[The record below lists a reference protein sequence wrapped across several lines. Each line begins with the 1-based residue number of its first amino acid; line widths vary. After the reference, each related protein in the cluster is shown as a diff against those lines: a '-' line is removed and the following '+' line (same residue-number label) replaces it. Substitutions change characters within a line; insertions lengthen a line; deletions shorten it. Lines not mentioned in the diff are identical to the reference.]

1 MRYLKQ
7 KILFIIILILFT
19 TLYIKNKK
27 KYYDFPLNPKRF
39 YNFLKKEEIDM
50 LLNECILFQD
60 STIVRNGKL
69 IVDKFRTS
77 KTCFISEKSNIN
89 KIIKKRIKDTFNLE
103 EDIERLQI
111 THYDPSQY
119 YKPHH
124 DYFIEG
130 DFKNNRQ
137 RLKTIFVYLKCPDE
151 GGETNF
157 PLLKKKFIP
166 SLGDAIAWTNC
177 YKLNDKY
184 VYNEKSL
191 HEGSL
196 VKKGEKIGLNI
207 WLLEKNS

>member
-1 MRYLKQ
+1 MRYLKK
-7 KILFIIILILFT
+7 KILFIFILILFAIF
-19 TLYIKNKK
+19 LLKNKK
-27 KYYDFPLNPKRF
+27 KYDVFPLYPKRF
-39 YNFLKKEEIDM
+39 NNFLKKEEIDI
-50 LLNECILFQD
+50 LLNECNTFQN

-69 IVDKFRTS
+69 VVNEFRTS
-77 KTCFISEKSNIN
+77 KTCFINEKSEIN
-89 KIIKKRIKDTFNLE
+89 KIIKKRIKEIFNLE

-111 THYDPSQY
+111 THYDPTQY

-124 DYFIEG
+124 DYFI
-130 DFKNNRQ
+130 DNDLKNNRQ

-157 PLLKKKFIP
+157 PLLEKKFIP

-177 YKLNDKY
+177 HKLNNEY
-184 VYNEKSL
+184 IYNEKSL